1 MLKIKRVYDNINK
14 VKGGKAVQLLL
25 VEDNVNIAKGL
36 VYSLE
41 QKGYKVIHTENIQ
54 KTIEILANR

>member
-1 MLKIKRVYDNINK
+1 MHI
-14 VKGGKAVQLLL
+14 LL

-41 QKGYKVIHTENIQ
+41 QKGYKVTHTESVKNT
-54 KTIEILANR
+54 KDILDIKR